1 MKWTESV
8 GLALVE
14 RDLTSLCL
22 ETPDGQSLRYDILQI
37 FPFTSETKRMG
48 IIVRVRPTQV
58 WREDFPLL
66 GVGLVVEAFLQGW
79 GSL

>member
-1 MKWTESV
+1 MKWTECV

-22 ETPDGQSLRYDILQI
+22 ETPEGHRLHYDILQI

-48 IIVRVRPTQV
+48 IIVRVSDPDV
-58 WREDFPLL
+58 G
-66 GVGLVVEAFLQGW
+66 GVR
-79 GSL
+79 